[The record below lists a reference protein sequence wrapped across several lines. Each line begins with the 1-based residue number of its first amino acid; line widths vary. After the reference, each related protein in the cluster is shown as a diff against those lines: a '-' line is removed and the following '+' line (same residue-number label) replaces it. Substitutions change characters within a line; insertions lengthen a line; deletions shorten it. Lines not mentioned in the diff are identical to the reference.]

1 MGQILA
7 RYSLEGQ
14 SLTGVAVEPD
24 TRLVYV
30 ANAKGQLLT
39 VPGTAQVVGTDGD
52 AVSLKL

>member
-1 MGQILA
+1 MGQLLG

-39 VPGTAQVVGTDGD
+39 VPGTEQVVGADVE
-52 AVSLKL
+52 AVCLQL